1 MRRPVAVLIAT
12 VAAMALAACSRGRV
26 EDAGPQAAR
35 NFAVG
40 NFSKVEVAGPYD
52 VRITTGG
59 KSAVMATGPENV
71 LAQMVVEVDGDT
83 LHIHPEKSNRFAG
96 VSFGRHG
103 PVVVEVSAQMLSGAA
118 IAGSGDIAI
127 DKVAGDSFDAAIA
140 GSGSLSLGT
149 VDLKTLTVSISG
161 SGGVRGQGK
170 AAKAKY
176 SIAGSGDIA
185 LQDIRTENL
194 EVTVAGSGD
203 VAAHASGA
211 AKITIM
217 GSGDV
222 SVIGGAKCDTH
233 KMGSGDIRCS

>member
-1 MRRPVAVLIAT
+1 MRRPITVLIAT
-12 VAAMALAACSRGRV
+12 VAALALAACSRGRV
-26 EDAGPQAAR
+26 ESAGPETAR

-71 LAQMVVEVDGDT
+71 LEQMVVEVDGDT
-83 LHIHPEKSNRFAG
+83 LQIHPRKKNGFTG
-96 VSFGRHG
+96 VSFGRHS

-127 DKVAGDSFDAAIA
+127 DKVTGDSFEAAIA

-149 VDLKTLTVSISG
+149 VDLKTLTVSIGG

-185 LQDIRTENL
+185 LPRVETVDLDIS
-194 EVTVAGSGD
+194 VAGSGD
-203 VAAHASGA
+203 VAAHASGT
-211 AKITIM
+211 AKVSIV

-222 SVIGGAKCDTH
+222 DVTGGAKCETR